1 MKKRIVLIGMM
12 GCGKTTIGRHLSNI
26 LELDLIDS
34 DKLIEKD
41 CNKKISTIF
50 KDYGEEYFR
59 KKEEK
64 VILNTIKKNKNSYV
78 LALGGGSFLNKKI
91 QKIILDNTISFW
103 LNTNLN
109 LIYKRCKK
117 SKNRPL
123 LNKDNNND
131 LNKTIRNLSK
141 IRNPEYSKANFKID
155 ANESPEK
162 ICKKILLKIKDIN

>member
-59 KKEEK
+59 KKD
-64 VILNTIKKNKNSYV
+64 KNSYV

-131 LNKTIRNLSK
+131 LKKTIRNLSK

>member
-59 KKEEK
+59 KKE
-64 VILNTIKKNKNSYV
+64 
-78 LALGGGSFLNKKI
+78 
-91 QKIILDNTISFW
+91 
-103 LNTNLN
+103 
-109 LIYKRCKK
+109 
-117 SKNRPL
+117 
-123 LNKDNNND
+123 
-131 LNKTIRNLSK
+131 
-141 IRNPEYSKANFKID
+141 
-155 ANESPEK
+155 
-162 ICKKILLKIKDIN
+162 